1 MTRKEIL
8 REVNRKL
15 HILETTIEQPDEKL
29 LFLRDYLANN
39 AFNRLELLINVNQ
52 ADTMKAYMAATTSL
66 DLSEISPI
74 ISDFIALFDSSDIE
88 DTDLIE
94 LLTVATEQIITD
106 MQNSIKNK
114 KEGNFVKALKNRL
127 RPEIIAVSSMAISNI
142 TLEHKDE
149 VTALIKFM
157 KKYMQFTLTDEE
169 IMSFNPKK
177 AENEKINNLADAFSL
192 VIVVKTVR
200 DGYFYAQKKIQEV
213 LEEESVHGVKIE
225 THLKKKVYRDLSKNI
240 DYAAIRETFS
250 KMVNYYN
257 TKAKA
262 IESRARL
269 RNKAI
274 QTYSEFLTYFTSAGL
289 DEAITDYRRTVSKIP
304 DEKFKQEILKYIYKY
319 NLDYQIPTEEIYN
332 ETLELDLDSYY
343 PILGAYSIPRTEE
356 TVARLRTKYT
366 PAEVKNLLGQLGEVG
381 IEDENVLYQVLL
393 VSNKEAIDTL
403 CCLAKKEVISPEVL
417 KNYPAIFNSDD
428 IWYKN
433 ALTNINTVITAGL
446 NPRYMSS
453 SKIALFAPP
462 EVVKEN
468 IHSLKEKKL
477 LSRIGKD
484 TNIDFIGSLAT
495 NQVLTLATSA
505 GYKKDIEEDIDLLNF
520 EATKWQRVYIMKEID
535 MPVASSELRS
545 FLEAKTFF
553 IPNYKLEEYI
563 FDNEEN
569 TKPVQFTK
577 KITTSTEKVEA
588 TTIDTAK

>member
-1 MTRKEIL
+1 MTREEIL

-29 LFLRDYLANN
+29 LFLREYLANN
-39 AFNRLELLINVNQ
+39 SFNRLEHLINVNQ
-52 ADTMKAYMAATTSL
+52 ADTIKAYLAATTSL
-66 DLSEISPI
+66 DLEEISPM
-74 ISDFIALFDSSDIE
+74 ISDFIILFKTEEIE
-88 DTDLIE
+88 DADLMELLGAITDQLIE
-94 LLTVATEQIITD
+94 D
-106 MQNSIKNK
+106 MQESIKNK
-114 KEGNFVKALKNRL
+114 NQGNILKALKNRL
-127 RPEIIAVSSMAISNI
+127 TPDFIAASSLALSNI
-142 TLEHKDE
+142 SLEHKKE
-149 VTALIKFM
+149 VIALTKFM
-157 KKYMQFTLTDEE
+157 KKYMQSTLTDEE
-169 IMSFNPKK
+169 IMALNLKEIS
-177 AENEKINNLADAFSL
+177 NEKIDNLADAFSL

-200 DGYFYAQKKIQEV
+200 DGYFYARRTIQEV
-213 LEEESVHGVKIE
+213 LEDESMRGIKSE
-225 THLKKKVYRDLSKNI
+225 TQLKKILDRDLSKTI

-366 PAEVKNLLGQLGEVG
+366 PTEVKNLLGQLGEVG

-403 CCLAKKEVISPEVL
+403 CCLAKKEVISHEVL

-468 IHSLKEKKL
+468 IHSLKEKEL

-520 EATKWQRVYIMKEID
+520 EVVKWQRVYIMKEID
-535 MPVASSELRS
+535 MPVASSELRT

-569 TKPVQFTK
+569 TKPVQFAK
-577 KITTSTEKVEA
+577 KIIPSTEKVEA

>member
-1 MTRKEIL
+1 MTREEIL

-225 THLKKKVYRDLSKNI
+225 TQLKKKVYRDLSKNI

-250 KMVNYYN
+250 KIVEYHN
-257 TKAKA
+257 AKSRT
-262 IESRARL
+262 IETRNRQ

-274 QTYSEFLTYFTSAGL
+274 QTYREFLTYFTSAGL
-289 DEAITDYRRTVSKIP
+289 NSEITDYRRTVTKIP
-304 DEKFKQEILKYIYKY
+304 DENFKREILKYIYKY
-319 NLDYQIPTEEIYN
+319 NLDYQMPIEELYN

-468 IHSLKEKKL
+468 IHSLKEKEL

>member
-225 THLKKKVYRDLSKNI
+225 TQLKKKVYRDLSKNI

>member
-1 MTRKEIL
+1 MTREEIL

-15 HILETTIEQPDEKL
+15 YILETTIEQPDEKI

-94 LLTVATEQIITD
+94 LLAVATEQIITD

-169 IMSFNPKK
+169 IMSFSPKK

-213 LEEESVHGVKIE
+213 LEDESVHGVKIE
-225 THLKKKVYRDLSKNI
+225 TQLKKKVYRDLSKNI

-250 KMVNYYN
+250 KIVEYHN
-257 TKAKA
+257 AKSRT
-262 IESRARL
+262 IETRNRQ

-274 QTYSEFLTYFTSAGL
+274 QTYREFLTYFTSAGL
-289 DEAITDYRRTVSKIP
+289 NSEITDYRRTVTKIP
-304 DEKFKQEILKYIYKY
+304 DENFKREILKYIYKY
-319 NLDYQIPTEEIYN
+319 NLDYQIPIEELYN

-366 PAEVKNLLGQLGEVG
+366 PMEVKSLLGKLGEVG
-381 IEDENVLYQVLL
+381 IEDENILYQILL
-393 VSNKEAIDTL
+393 VSNKEVIDTL
-403 CCLAKKEVISPEVL
+403 CNFAKKEVISNEVL
-417 KNYPAIFNSDD
+417 KKYPAIFNPDD

-433 ALTNINTVITAGL
+433 AITNINIVVNAGM

-453 SKIALFAPP
+453 SKIALFAPS
-462 EVVKEN
+462 EVVKKN
-468 IHSLKEKKL
+468 IQGLKETEL
-477 LSRIGKD
+477 LSKISKD

-495 NQVLTLATSA
+495 TQVLFLATSS
-505 GYKKDIEEDIDLLNF
+505 GYKKDIEEDMDLLNF
-520 EATKWQRVYIMKEID
+520 GATKWKRVYIMKEID
-535 MPVASSELRS
+535 MPVASSELRF

-577 KITTSTEKVEA
+577 KIIPSTEKVEA
-588 TTIDTAK
+588 TTIDTTK

>member
-1 MTRKEIL
+1 MTREEIL

-29 LFLRDYLANN
+29 LFLREYLANN
-39 AFNRLELLINVNQ
+39 SFNRLEHLINVNQ
-52 ADTMKAYMAATTSL
+52 ADTIKAYLAATTSL
-66 DLSEISPI
+66 DLEEISPM
-74 ISDFIALFDSSDIE
+74 ISDFIILFKTEEIE
-88 DTDLIE
+88 DADLMDLLGAITDQLIE
-94 LLTVATEQIITD
+94 D
-106 MQNSIKNK
+106 MQESIKNK
-114 KEGNFVKALKNRL
+114 NQGNILKALKNRL
-127 RPEIIAVSSMAISNI
+127 TPDFIAVSSLALSNI
-142 TLEHKDE
+142 SLEHKKE
-149 VTALIKFM
+149 VVALTKFM
-157 KKYMQFTLTDEE
+157 KKYMQSTLTDEE
-169 IMSFNPKK
+169 IVALNLKEIS
-177 AENEKINNLADAFSL
+177 NEKIDNLADAFSL

-200 DGYFYAQKKIQEV
+200 DGYFYARRTIQEV
-213 LEEESVHGVKIE
+213 LEDESMRGIKSE
-225 THLKKKVYRDLSKNI
+225 TQLKKILDRDLS
-240 DYAAIRETFS
+240 
-250 KMVNYYN
+250 
-257 TKAKA
+257 KA

-468 IHSLKEKKL
+468 IHSLKEKEL

-520 EATKWQRVYIMKEID
+520 EVVKWQRVYIMKEID
-535 MPVASSELRS
+535 MPVASSALRT
-545 FLEAKTFF
+545 FLETKSFF
-553 IPNYKLEEYI
+553 IPDYKLEEYI
-563 FDNEEN
+563 FDSQGNE
-569 TKPVQFTK
+569 KPVQFTK

>member
-1 MTRKEIL
+1 MTREEIL

-29 LFLRDYLANN
+29 LFLREYLANN
-39 AFNRLELLINVNQ
+39 SFNRLEHLINVNQ
-52 ADTMKAYMAATTSL
+52 ADTIKAYLAATTSL
-66 DLSEISPI
+66 DLEEISPM
-74 ISDFIALFDSSDIE
+74 ISDFIILFKTEEIE
-88 DTDLIE
+88 DADLMELLGAITDQLIE
-94 LLTVATEQIITD
+94 D
-106 MQNSIKNK
+106 MQESIKNK
-114 KEGNFVKALKNRL
+114 NQGNILKALKNRL
-127 RPEIIAVSSMAISNI
+127 TPDFIAASSLALSNI
-142 TLEHKDE
+142 SLEHKKE
-149 VTALIKFM
+149 VIALTKFM
-157 KKYMQFTLTDEE
+157 KKYMQSTLTDEE
-169 IMSFNPKK
+169 IMALNLKEIS
-177 AENEKINNLADAFSL
+177 NEKIDNLADAFSL

-200 DGYFYAQKKIQEV
+200 DGYFYARRTIQEV
-213 LEEESVHGVKIE
+213 LEDESMRGIKSE
-225 THLKKKVYRDLSKNI
+225 TQLKKILDRDLSKTI

-366 PAEVKNLLGQLGEVG
+366 PTEVKNLLGQLGEVG

-403 CCLAKKEVISPEVL
+403 CCLAKKEVISPEV
-417 KNYPAIFNSDD
+417 
-428 IWYKN
+428 
-433 ALTNINTVITAGL
+433 
-446 NPRYMSS
+446 
-453 SKIALFAPP
+453 
-462 EVVKEN
+462 VKEN
-468 IHSLKEKKL
+468 IHSLKEKEL

-520 EATKWQRVYIMKEID
+520 EVVKWQRVYIMKEID
-535 MPVASSELRS
+535 MPVASSELRT

-569 TKPVQFTK
+569 TKPVQFAK
-577 KITTSTEKVEA
+577 KIIPSTEKVEA